1 MVGDYAVTDSQR
13 KLVVAG
19 CSVSDRGNA
28 NICYGDALSELL
40 NVPYIHHGSGC
51 GSNYRIW
58 RVITNMILNN
68 ELTSNDQLIIQY
80 TTVNRREFWTSNWV
94 PEDQRT
100 YNSKENSKNNTG
112 IVQLVEQ
119 YKDDGLLVKY
129 KRLADTWQ
137 TNKQTAG
144 FFKQYNEQ
152 FSSNEYDY
160 DLFRINHYNFSNMLK
175 ANNINVLFVSMFGYC
190 GTDIIKEVSCGYP
203 VLRIGLEDMDPE
215 HRQEDQGHFTDSG
228 HRYAAQLIRD
238 AL

>member
-1 MVGDYAVTDSQR
+1 M

-58 RVITNMILNN
+58 RVITYMILNN

-80 TTVNRREFWTSNWV
+80 TNVSRREFWTNNWV
-94 PEDQRT
+94 AEDQRT
-100 YNSKENSKNNTG
+100 NG
-112 IVQLVEQ
+112 RVQLVEQ
-119 YKDDGLLVKY
+119 YKDDGLLVKC
-129 KRLADTWQ
+129 KGLADTWQ
-137 TNKQTAG
+137 TNKQTAS

-190 GTDIIKEVSCGYP
+190 DTDTMKELSCGYP
-203 VLRIGLEDMDPE
+203 VLRVMQKDIDPKHLHE
-215 HRQEDQGHFTDSG
+215 EQGHFTDSG
-228 HRYAAQLIRD
+228 HRYVAQLIRD
-238 AL
+238 VL

>member
-1 MVGDYAVTDSQR
+1 
-13 KLVVAG
+13 
-19 CSVSDRGNA
+19 
-28 NICYGDALSELL
+28 
-40 NVPYIHHGSGC
+40 
-51 GSNYRIW
+51 
-58 RVITNMILNN
+58 MILNN

-80 TTVNRREFWTSNWV
+80 TSVNRREFWTSNWV

-100 YNSKENSKNNTG
+100 YNSKENNKTNTG

-129 KRLADTWQ
+129 KRLADNWQ
-137 TNKQTAG
+137 TNEQTAG

-190 GTDIIKEVSCGYP
+190 STDTIKELSCGYP
-203 VLRIGLEDMDPE
+203 VLRISLEDMDPE
-215 HRQEDQGHFTDSG
+215 HLQEDQGHFTDSG